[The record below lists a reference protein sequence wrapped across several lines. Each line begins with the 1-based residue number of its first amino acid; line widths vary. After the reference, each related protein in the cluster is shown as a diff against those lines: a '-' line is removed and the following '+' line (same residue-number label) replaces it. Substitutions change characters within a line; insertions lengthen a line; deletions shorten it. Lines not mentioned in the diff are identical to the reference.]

1 MMKYVRYPEYKD
13 SGVAWLGE
21 VPGHWGVRR
30 IKYVAPLR
38 NIKILA
44 GESDL
49 SYIGLENIESWSG
62 RYVVQDESND
72 SEGLSSRFFSSDVLF
87 GKLRPYLAKA
97 FLSNFEGICSSEFLV
112 LQVKGIQSHFLV
124 RFVLSVGFIKEVD
137 SSTYGAKMPRASWE
151 FIGNLPITFP
161 PTEEQSTI
169 ATFLDKETT
178 QIDQLIEKK
187 TRFIELLKEKRAALI
202 TEAVTGKF
210 DVRTGKPYAEYK
222 DSGVEWLG
230 GVPVHWEV
238 RRLKFVASY
247 QNSNVDKKSYAG
259 QKNVRLCNY
268 TDVYYNEKI
277 TNNMDFMM
285 ATATDAEIKSMRLK
299 EWDVVIT
306 KDSEDPAD
314 IGIPALVSE
323 PLDNVVCGYHLT
335 ILRAKAT
342 DVARY
347 LHRAI
352 QSHPTR
358 GHFFV
363 ESPGITRF
371 GLNQDAIGDLV
382 ISVPPTSERKCIAD
396 YISHQATQIDQLI
409 ENTQQSISL
418 LKEKRAALITAAV
431 TGKIDVR
438 DFNPKR

>member
-1 MMKYVRYPEYKD
+1 M
-13 SGVAWLGE
+13 
-21 VPGHWGVRR
+21 H
-30 IKYVAPLR
+30 LR
-38 NIKILA
+38 V
-44 GESDL
+44 ES
-49 SYIGLENIESWSG
+49 
-62 RYVVQDESND
+62 
-72 SEGLSSRFFSSDVLF
+72 
-87 GKLRPYLAKA
+87 K
-97 FLSNFEGICSSEFLV
+97 
-112 LQVKGIQSHFLV
+112 
-124 RFVLSVGFIKEVD
+124 
-137 SSTYGAKMPRASWE
+137 
-151 FIGNLPITFP
+151 
-161 PTEEQSTI
+161 
-169 ATFLDKETT
+169 T

-396 YISHQATQIDQLI
+396 YINHQATQIDQLI

>member
-1 MMKYVRYPEYKD
+1 M
-13 SGVAWLGE
+13 AWLGE

-210 DVRTGKPYAEYK
+210 DVRTGKPYAAYK

-230 GVPVHWEV
+230 EVPTHWEALPIKRLTPVQRGASPRPIDDPIYFDENGEFSWV
-238 RRLKFVASY
+238 RIADVSSSTGVLTKTKQRLSSLGSSLSVKMYPGSLFLSIAGTVGKPCITKIKCCIHDGFVY
-247 QNSNVDKKSYAG
+247 FPGLRISNMFLYWVFESGRCYAG
-259 QKNVRLCNY
+259 LGKMGTQLNLNTETVGGIAIALPGKQDIASILSY
-268 TDVYYNEKI
+268 LYKKT
-277 TNNMDFMM
+277 
-285 ATATDAEIKSMRLK
+285 
-299 EWDVVIT
+299 T
-306 KDSEDPAD
+306 K
-314 IGIPALVSE
+314 
-323 PLDNVVCGYHLT
+323 
-335 ILRAKAT
+335 
-342 DVARY
+342 
-347 LHRAI
+347 
-352 QSHPTR
+352 
-358 GHFFV
+358 
-363 ESPGITRF
+363 
-371 GLNQDAIGDLV
+371 
-382 ISVPPTSERKCIAD
+382 
-396 YISHQATQIDQLI
+396 IDQLI
-409 ENTQQSISL
+409 EKTQQSISL

>member
-1 MMKYVRYPEYKD
+1 MAWLGEVPVHWEVRRLKFVASYHNSNVDKKSYAGQKNVRLCNYTDVYYNEKITNNMDFMMATATDSEIKSMRLKEGDVVVTKDSEDPADIGVPALVSEPLDNVVCGYHLTILRAKVPDVAWYLHRAIQSHPTRGHFFVESPGITRFGLNQDAIGDLVISVPPISERKCIADYINHQTTQIDQLIEKKTRFIKLLKEKRAALITEAVTGKFDVRTGKPYAEYKD

-21 VPGHWGVRR
+21 VPEHWGVRR
-30 IKYVAPLR
+30 LKYVAPLR

-151 FIGNLPITFP
+151 FIGNLPVTLP

-169 ATFLDKETT
+169 ATLLDKETT
-178 QIDQLIEKK
+178 QIDQLIEK
-187 TRFIELLKEKRAALI
+187 
-202 TEAVTGKF
+202 
-210 DVRTGKPYAEYK
+210 
-222 DSGVEWLG
+222 
-230 GVPVHWEV
+230 
-238 RRLKFVASY
+238 
-247 QNSNVDKKSYAG
+247 
-259 QKNVRLCNY
+259 
-268 TDVYYNEKI
+268 
-277 TNNMDFMM
+277 
-285 ATATDAEIKSMRLK
+285 
-299 EWDVVIT
+299 T
-306 KDSEDPAD
+306 K
-314 IGIPALVSE
+314 
-323 PLDNVVCGYHLT
+323 
-335 ILRAKAT
+335 
-342 DVARY
+342 
-347 LHRAI
+347 
-352 QSHPTR
+352 
-358 GHFFV
+358 
-363 ESPGITRF
+363 
-371 GLNQDAIGDLV
+371 
-382 ISVPPTSERKCIAD
+382 
-396 YISHQATQIDQLI
+396 
-409 ENTQQSISL
+409 QSINL